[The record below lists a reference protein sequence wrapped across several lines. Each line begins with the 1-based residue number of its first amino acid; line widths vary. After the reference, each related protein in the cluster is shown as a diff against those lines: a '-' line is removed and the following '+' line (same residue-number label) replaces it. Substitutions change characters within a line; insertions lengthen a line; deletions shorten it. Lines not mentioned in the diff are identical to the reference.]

1 MKLYV
6 YDHCPFCVRAR
17 MILGLKNI
25 EAEIIYLANDDEETP
40 IKMIGKKMLPILQT
54 DNNIFI
60 GESLDI
66 VTYVDEQF
74 ATPCLTLPENKSI
87 EEWVNAASGTIFK
100 LAIPRWAFTG
110 YPEFAHDSARQYF
123 TAKKEAVFGSFTDL
137 MKDSHIF
144 IDDIN
149 EKLLELDTLLA
160 DSPQATEAWSMTDII
175 LFPVI
180 RALSIAEGVI
190 WPVHV
195 DQWRQRL
202 AQQCGVDLEDDVAF

>member
-1 MKLYV
+1 
-6 YDHCPFCVRAR
+6 
-17 MILGLKNI
+17 
-25 EAEIIYLANDDEETP
+25 
-40 IKMIGKKMLPILQT
+40 
-54 DNNIFI
+54 
-60 GESLDI
+60 
-66 VTYVDEQF
+66 
-74 ATPCLTLPENKSI
+74 
-87 EEWVNAASGTIFK
+87 
-100 LAIPRWAFTG
+100 
-110 YPEFAHDSARQYF
+110 
-123 TAKKEAVFGSFTDL
+123 

-160 DSPQATEAWSMTDII
+160 GSPQATEAWSMTDII

-202 AQQCGVDLEDDVAF
+202 AQKCGVDLEDDVAF